1 MSGLQKL
8 KIQPFKDAGCGSSAG
23 GPISLQVNPQSYQR
37 SYKRAESSAK
47 MERLLSGSIAEAVVV
62 EPPPEELTLEFYLDA
77 TGIIPG
83 CTDVAGTIA
92 KIKKAGLEYNGSIHM
107 TNFLKIT
114 WGSLILKCQMIELS
128 ITYELFK
135 GDGTPL
141 RAKLN
146 AKFREHMDPA
156 TKQKAQNKSSPDLT
170 HVRTIRPGDTI
181 AMICEDIYGSPKYYL
196 EVAKANNL
204 INFRNL
210 KPGQKIIFPP
220 LDK

>member
-1 MSGLQKL
+1 MALQKL
-8 KIQPFKDAGCGSSAG
+8 KIQGFKNAGCSASAG
-23 GPISLQVNPQSYQR
+23 GPLSLQVNPESYQR

-47 MERLLSGSIAEAVVV
+47 MERLLSGSIAEAVIV
-62 EPPPEELTLEFYLDA
+62 EPPPEELSLDFYLDA

-83 CTDVAGTIA
+83 CTDVAATISSL
-92 KIKKAGLEYNGSIHM
+92 KKMALEYNGTIHM

-114 WGSLILKCQMIELS
+114 WGNLLLKCQMIELN

-135 GDGTPL
+135 SDGTPI
-141 RAKLN
+141 RAKLS

-156 TKQKAQNKSSPDLT
+156 TKQKTQNKSSPDLT
-170 HVRTIRPGDTI
+170 HVRTIRPGDSI
-181 AMICEDIYGSPKYYL
+181 PMLCEDIYGSPIYYL

-204 INFRNL
+204 ANFRTL
-210 KPGQKIIFPP
+210 KAGQKIIFPP